1 MRLFKK
7 IIVDVMLVTGF
18 SGVVYGIYEIYN
30 PAAYIVG
37 GMMLLAAFFP
47 KTNNRTNGGAK

>member
-1 MRLFKK
+1 MKLFKK

-30 PAAYIVG
+30 PASYIVG
-37 GMMLLAAFFP
+37 GVMLLLAFTP
-47 KTNNRTNGGAK
+47 KSNNRTKGRE